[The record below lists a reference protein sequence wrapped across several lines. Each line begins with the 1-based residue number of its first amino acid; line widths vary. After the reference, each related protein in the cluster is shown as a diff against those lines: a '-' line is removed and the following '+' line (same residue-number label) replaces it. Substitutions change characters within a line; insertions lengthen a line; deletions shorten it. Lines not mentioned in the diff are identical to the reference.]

1 MKDIPYKELDVDD
14 LMYVMVTIKAF
25 KKNVIN
31 IIIWFMYDLSCRN
44 LNLGLMTKV
53 RACKVAG

>member
-1 MKDIPYKELDVDD
+1 VDD

-44 LNLGLMTKV
+44 LSLGLMTKV

>member
-31 IIIWFMYDLSCRN
+31 III
-44 LNLGLMTKV
+44 
-53 RACKVAG
+53 